1 MLSALSFQLHRA
13 FTQPYKRATS
23 IRATNLK
30 ALTPEMSL
38 HIIIDGY
45 NLIRQSTTLS
55 RLDQQDIMLGR
66 DALVD
71 MLAAYR
77 KIKPHRI
84 TVVFDGHHSPAFSQQ
99 RDQKK
104 GIAIRFSR
112 RGESA
117 DDLIKRMA
125 SKEREKALVV
135 SSDLEVANSAA
146 AYGAATISAPL
157 FEGKIGMAV
166 QLDVLEIENEDHA
179 GWTPTTKKKGPSRRL
194 SKKQRR
200 NRMKIKKL

>member
-1 MLSALSFQLHRA
+1 M
-13 FTQPYKRATS
+13 S
-23 IRATNLK
+23 I
-30 ALTPEMSL
+30 

-55 RLDQQDIMLGR
+55 ILDQQDIMLGR
-66 DALVD
+66 DRWVD
-71 MLAAYR
+71 ILADYR

-84 TVVFDGHHSPAFSQQ
+84 TVVFDGRHSPALLQN
-99 RDQKK
+99 RDRKK

-117 DDLIKRMA
+117 DDVIKRMA
-125 SKEREKALVV
+125 RKERERALVV
-135 SSDLEVANSAA
+135 SSDMEVVNSVAA
-146 AYGAATISAPL
+146 CGAATISAPR
-157 FEGKIGMAV
+157 FENKIAMAV
-166 QLDVLEIENEDHA
+166 EVDGLKTEDENHSDRI
-179 GWTPTTKKKGPSRRL
+179 PTAKKKGPSRRL

>member
-1 MLSALSFQLHRA
+1 MLTH
-13 FTQPYKRATS
+13 
-23 IRATNLK
+23 
-30 ALTPEMSL
+30 EMPI

-84 TVVFDGHHSPAFSQQ
+84 TVVFDGHHGPAFSQQ

-112 RGESA
+112 GGESA

-125 SKEREKALVV
+125 FKEKEKALVV
-135 SSDLEVANSAA
+135 SSDQEVADSAA
-146 AYGAATISAPL
+146 ANGAATISAPQ

-166 QLDVLEIENEDHA
+166 QLEWPFSSRIWKSKPKIMRA
-179 GWTPTTKKKGPSRRL
+179 GPQPRKKKAPPADFPKNSVATE
-194 SKKQRR
+194 
-200 NRMKIKKL
+200 

>member
-1 MLSALSFQLHRA
+1 
-13 FTQPYKRATS
+13 
-23 IRATNLK
+23 
-30 ALTPEMSL
+30 
-38 HIIIDGY
+38 
-45 NLIRQSTTLS
+45 
-55 RLDQQDIMLGR
+55 
-66 DALVD
+66 

-99 RDQKK
+99 RARKK

-135 SSDLEVANSAA
+135 SSDLKSPIPPPMGGNDQC
-146 AYGAATISAPL
+146 PL
-157 FEGKIGMAV
+157 FEGKIGMAASPGL
-166 QLDVLEIENEDHA
+166 QIEAEDRRA
-179 GWTPTTKKKGPSRRL
+179 GPHHKKKGPSRNFPKN
-194 SKKQRR
+194 SAETE
-200 NRMKIKKL
+200 

>member
-1 MLSALSFQLHRA
+1 M
-13 FTQPYKRATS
+13 S
-23 IRATNLK
+23 I
-30 ALTPEMSL
+30 

-55 RLDQQDIMLGR
+55 RLDHQEIMLGR

-104 GIAIRFSR
+104 GIAIRFYLPVGR
-112 RGESA
+112 QHVHQG
-117 DDLIKRMA
+117 
-125 SKEREKALVV
+125 
-135 SSDLEVANSAA
+135 
-146 AYGAATISAPL
+146 ISAQHDILLIQPAQGCRLADKIISIYDDMNGHPL
-157 FEGKIGMAV
+157 GQCFEIC
-166 QLDVLEIENEDHA
+166 
-179 GWTPTTKKKGPSRRL
+179 
-194 SKKQRR
+194 
-200 NRMKIKKL
+200 